1 MSNYR
6 NKIYLILSRHWYT
19 GETCDRTKILKI
31 IYIFNNMRT
40 LKLGWCNERDKYP
53 VESESARLP
62 VLQH

>member
-1 MSNYR
+1 MY
-6 NKIYLILSRHWYT
+6 WYT